1 MKNTNKNSSGHIFF
15 LIIASLFLS
24 ACDGCSDK
32 KETTSKNTGSVP
44 ISEIPNSTEEVKAKL
59 EIIDLKVGDGKTAEA
74 GQNVRVHYTGT
85 LEDGTKFDS
94 SKDRDTPFNFNLGRG
109 EVIKDWDQG
118 VEGMKVGGSRK
129 LVIPSHLAYGKRGV
143 TGVIPP
149 NATLVFEIDLLE
161 TK

>member
-1 MKNTNKNSSGHIFF
+1 MKNTKKNSPGHIFF
-15 LIIASLFLS
+15 LIIASFFLS

-32 KETTSKNTGSVP
+32 KEPTSDNAGSVP
-44 ISEIPNSTEEVKAKL
+44 ISEIPDSTEEVKAKL
-59 EIIDLKVGDGKTAEA
+59 EIIDLKVGDGKAAET
-74 GQNVRVHYTGT
+74 GQSVRVHYTGT

-94 SKDRDTPFNFNLGRG
+94 SKDRNTPVNFNLGRG
-109 EVIKDWDQG
+109 EVIKGWDQG

-143 TGVIPP
+143 PGVIPP
-149 NATLVFEIDLLE
+149 NATLVFEVELLE